1 MTTAGS
7 AIVKRSIAVA
17 GHRTSVSL
25 EAPFWEALR
34 EIAAAR
40 GVSVQRLVGEVDA
53 GRGGQNLSSA
63 LRVFVLD
70 AVRRGA

>member
-1 MTTAGS
+1 MTTAGPP
-7 AIVKRSIAVA
+7 IVKRSIAVA

-40 GVSVQRLVGEVDA
+40 GVFVRHLVGEVDA
-53 GRGGQNLSSA
+53 ARGAQNLSSA

-70 AVRRGA
+70 AVRRRA

>member
-1 MTTAGS
+1 MTTAGPP
-7 AIVKRSIAVA
+7 IVKRSIAVA

-34 EIAAAR
+34 EIEAAR
-40 GVSVQRLVGEVDA
+40 GVSVRHLVGEVDA
-53 GRGGQNLSSA
+53 ARGAQNLSSA

-70 AVRRGA
+70 AVRRRA